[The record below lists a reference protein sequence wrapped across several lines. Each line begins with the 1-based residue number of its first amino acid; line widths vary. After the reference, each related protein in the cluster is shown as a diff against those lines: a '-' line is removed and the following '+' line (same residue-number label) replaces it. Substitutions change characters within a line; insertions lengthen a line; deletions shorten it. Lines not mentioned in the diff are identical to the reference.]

1 MKKIFK
7 YLFIGAILWISMPNV
22 KAQTDENRNK
32 NLTAA
37 IEFYSSLRYVDAIE
51 ELKLVLAKDSSNIDA
66 MEMIANSYRLT
77 KQYKEALT
85 WYTKLC
91 SKSYFKPDWA
101 LRYAEALANNKQYEK
116 SEQWYR
122 KYLSI
127 VPSDR
132 RAMLFSQ
139 ADFDKLGSGLNWN
152 INYLNINTPASEYAP
167 MLYRDGLIFS
177 SNRSENKPVKYIFGW
192 NNTPF
197 CDLYYL
203 KDRKK
208 LKPVDSLKTD
218 TSKNKSASNKR
229 DLKYNDDNTPVT
241 SNDSKTIGAT
251 YNPNIFMTASNDAAN
266 GIVRLNKKIN
276 TKYHEGVSTIAP
288 NGDLMFTRNN
298 YYRRRAEYSANGT
311 NKLKLFTA
319 EGYGWRKIKPF
330 AYNNNEY
337 SVGHPT
343 MSKDGK
349 ILVFASDMPGGMGG
363 VDLYYCIRLTDKS
376 AWSRPVNFGGK
387 VNTEGDEE
395 FPYFDNFDRL
405 YFSSNGWPGLGGF
418 DIFYIK
424 LQDLKP
430 IGKAVNLGPPLNSP
444 FDDFSIA
451 KTTDSTGYF
460 SSNRKGNDDIYSFK
474 KKEFKIYLKG
484 RVIDAATGNTLNNAN
499 VVLKRGES
507 VRLLK
512 LGEKASFSTDLSTN
526 EGYELDADLNGFVSD
541 RKYIGTDGIT
551 KDTTIYADLYLK
563 KTNKIQDDV
572 IQNCDSLKQVFYVGN
587 IYYDLDKY
595 DIRFDAYDNLD
606 KLTDLLK
613 SHPNIKVITRSYC
626 DSRASEAY
634 NRILSLK
641 RGDAAK
647 AFLVDRGIDPNRIGV
662 EYFGESGLVNQC
674 ADGVPCTEAQQQL
687 NRRTEFEI
695 IYHGI
700 NLATLNC
707 NK

>member
-7 YLFIGAILWISMPNV
+7 YLFICAILWISSPYV
-22 KAQTDENRNK
+22 KAQTDENKNK
-32 NLTAA
+32 NLAAA

-51 ELKLVLAKDSSNIDA
+51 ELKLVLAKEPDNIDA

-77 KQYKEALT
+77 KQYKESLE

-132 RAMLFSQ
+132 RALLFSQ
-139 ADFDKLGSGLNWN
+139 ADFDKLGKGVNWN
-152 INYLNINTPASEYAP
+152 INYLNINTQASEYGP

-177 SNRSENKPVKYIFGW
+177 SNRSDNKPVKYVFGW

-208 LKPVDSLKTD
+208 LKPVEDSKTD
-218 TSKNKSASNKR
+218 TAKTDKSVKKK
-229 DLKYNDDNTPVT
+229 DFKYNDDNTPVT
-241 SNDSKTIGAT
+241 SNDSRTIGAT
-251 YNPNIFMTASNDAAN
+251 FDPSIFMTVGNDTSNS
-266 GIVRLNKKIN
+266 IVKLNKKIN
-276 TKYHEGVSTIAP
+276 TKYHEGVSALAP
-288 NGDLMFTRNN
+288 DGDLMFTRNN
-298 YYRRRAEYSANGT
+298 YYRRRAEHSANGI

-330 AYNNNEY
+330 LYNNNEY

-343 MSKDGK
+343 ISKDGK

-376 AWSRPVNFGGK
+376 PWSRPVNFGGK

-395 FPYFDNFDRL
+395 FPYIDNFDRL
-405 YFSSNGWPGLGGF
+405 YFSSNGWPGFGGF
-418 DIFYIK
+418 DIFSIK

-430 IGKAVNLGPPLNSP
+430 IGPAINLGPPLNSP

-451 KTTDSTGYF
+451 KTSDSTGYF
-460 SSNRKGNDDIYSFK
+460 SSNRRGNDDIYSFK
-474 KKEFKIYLKG
+474 RKDYKIYLKG
-484 RVIDAATGNTLNNAN
+484 RVIDAVTGKTINNAN

-507 VRLLK
+507 ERTLK
-512 LGEKASFSTDLSTN
+512 LDEKGIFLTDLATN
-526 EGYELDADLNGFVSD
+526 EGYELDANLDGFISD

-563 KTNKIQDDV
+563 KTNKIQDYV
-572 IQNCDSLKQVFYVGN
+572 IQNCDSLKQAFYVGN
-587 IYYDLDKY
+587 IYYDLDKS
-595 DIRFDAYDNLD
+595 DIRVDAYDNLD
-606 KLTDLLK
+606 KLTDLLR
-613 SHPNIKVITRSYC
+613 SHPDIQVITRSYC
-626 DSRASEAY
+626 DSRASEEY
-634 NRILSLK
+634 NRLLSLR
-641 RGDAAK
+641 RGDSAK
-647 AFLVDRGIDPNRIGV
+647 EFLINRGINPNRIKV
-662 EYFGESGLVNQC
+662 EYFGENGLVNQC
-674 ADGVPCTEAQQQL
+674 SDGVLCSEAQQQL

-700 NLATLNC
+700 NLATLKC
-707 NK
+707 DK